1 GDVVFAGYHKDEQ
14 ATAEAVVDG
23 WLHTGDVGEFD
34 ADGCLRITD
43 RKKDIIITAGGKNI
57 APSNIES
64 ALKRY
69 RLVGNAVVIGDRRPF
84 VSALLTLDADEAVA
98 FARERGMVVTGL
110 TALSRDPVVLAEIQ
124 RCVGEVNATLSS
136 VEQVKRWT
144 LLERDFA
151 VG

>member
-1 GDVVFAGYHKDEQ
+1 M
-14 ATAEAVVDG
+14 
-23 WLHTGDVGEFD
+23 
-34 ADGCLRITD
+34 
-43 RKKDIIITAGGKNI
+43 
-57 APSNIES
+57 
-64 ALKRY
+64 
-69 RLVGNAVVIGDRRPF
+69 VIGDRRPF

-151 VG
+151 VGEELTPTLKVRRKVVVEKYAADIEANYSLTK